1 MRFAAAIFLALL
13 ATACTGQAP
22 DGRECNG
29 QIPLITTRDGAALTT
44 NTANCIA
51 ETKISDAE
59 LKARRDAD
67 VEAVHRQVKGMQP

>member
-1 MRFAAAIFLALL
+1 MRYLLVLVCLAI
-13 ATACTGQAP
+13 TACTSQTP

-51 ETKISDAE
+51 ETSVSDAE
-59 LKARRDAD
+59 LKARRDED
-67 VEAVHRQVKGMQP
+67 VSAVHRQVRGVQP